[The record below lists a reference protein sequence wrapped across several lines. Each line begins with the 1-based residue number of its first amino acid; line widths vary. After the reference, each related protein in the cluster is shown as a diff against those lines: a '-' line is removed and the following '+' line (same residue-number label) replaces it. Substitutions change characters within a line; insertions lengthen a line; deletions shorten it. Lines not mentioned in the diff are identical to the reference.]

1 MPQALIVGGGI
12 SGLSA
17 AYYLTRLGVRPTLID
32 RNPKLGGVIQTE
44 VVNGCV
50 IEGGPDSFLAAK
62 PWAMDLIRE
71 LGLESEV
78 IGSNDHLRVT
88 YIWKR
93 GRMVPMPDGLMM
105 MVPTRIWPMVTT
117 SLLSWPTKIRMGLE
131 WFRHPASDGGQDRS
145 VADFIRDHYGQETV
159 DYLAEPLLAG
169 VFGGDPG
176 RLSVVSVLTRFAE
189 LEKRYG
195 SLTRGVLV
203 EGGRTGGKLGGG
215 SLFRT
220 LKGGLGQLVTALEQ
234 SLAGRTQILRG
245 EAGAVERSQ
254 NGYSVPVNGEPLQT
268 RHLILA
274 CPAHEASGMLASVDA
289 ELSQLLGGIGYSSSM
304 TLALGYPRHKIAH
317 KLNGF
322 GFLVPKK
329 ERRRLVACTWVGT
342 KFSHRVPDSHV
353 LLRCFLGGAS
363 GEAALLQPDGAIVAS
378 VREELREMMGIAAEP
393 EIVRISRWPRSMAQ
407 YEVGHAARVQK
418 IEQRLKLL
426 PGLHLAGNAYYGIG
440 LPDCIRLGKQ
450 AAESAAGLPLRIDY

>member
-17 AYYLTRLGVRPTLID
+17 AYYLTKLGVRPTLID
-32 RNPKLGGVIQTE
+32 RGPKLGGVIRTE
-44 VVNGCV
+44 VVDGCV

-71 LGLESEV
+71 LGLEGEV

-117 SLLSWPTKIRMGLE
+117 SLLSWPTKFRMALE
-131 WFRHPASDGGQDRS
+131 WFRRPASGDVQDRS

-159 DYLAEPLLAG
+159 DYLAEPLLSG
-169 VFGGDPG
+169 VFGGDPAK
-176 RLSVVSVLTRFAE
+176 LSVASVLTRFVE
-189 LEKRYG
+189 LEARYG

-203 EGGRTGGKLGGG
+203 EGGLTKGKLGGG

-220 LKGGLGQLVTALEQ
+220 MKGGLGQLVTALER
-234 SLAGRTQILRG
+234 SISSRTEFLQG
-245 EAGAVERSQ
+245 EAGPVQRSEG
-254 NGYSVPVNGEPLQT
+254 GYSLMLNGEPMQT

-274 CPAHEASGMLASVDA
+274 CPAHEAAKMLTTVDA
-289 ELSQLLGGIGYSSSM
+289 ELSALLGGIGYSSSM
-304 TLALGYPRHKIAH
+304 TVALGYARHKIAH
-317 KLNGF
+317 NLNGF

-342 KFSHRVPDSHV
+342 KFAHRVPDSHA

-363 GEAALLQPDGAIVAS
+363 GEAVLQEPDEAIVAS
-378 VREELREMMGIAAEP
+378 VRQELRQMMGIDAEP
-393 EIVRISRWPRSMAQ
+393 DFVRISRWPQSMAQ
-407 YEVGHAARVQK
+407 YEVGHSERVRK
-418 IEQRLKLL
+418 IEERLKLL
-426 PGLHLAGNAYYGIG
+426 RGLYLIGNAYHGIG

-450 AAESAAGLPLRIDY
+450 AAESAAGLPLRIE